1 MGKVD
6 ENEMKSNRKIL
17 RVLAALLTLLLL
29 CGCGAPA
36 PAPAATEAAPAAK
49 EDAGMTEGTQITVET
64 PEDDS
69 SPEEPG
75 LIRVSTVDEFLAA
88 IRPNATIELAAGEY
102 DLSTAS
108 DYGLPTENPN
118 YRWNLDPSY
127 DGEGYE
133 LEILNVEDLSIRGAG
148 REDTSIAAVPR
159 YVNVIRFTGCPDLE
173 IRDLT
178 AGHTREA
185 GICSGGVLYFERCS
199 GVTVDGCG
207 LYGCGTVGVWAVNCD
222 ELSVTGSHIYECSSS
237 AVEVTNCRDVR
248 VDGCE
253 IYRMGRIQDWPAYAL
268 FAAHETDGFAAAN
281 CRIYDNDASILLLS
295 DRTRNCLF
303 LSNLLES
310 NELDHAIEAYRYC
323 PVVDGCLFADQ
334 AQISSWYA
342 GTGTLAV
349 DRSGNMLDDAAFSAM
364 RYEKLS
370 PDDVRLPE
378 GLTEEAEPTA
388 VPAGG
393 TVTVTTADELLA
405 AIGPDRTIVLDGAD
419 FALTKAENYGGIG
432 TRYCYWS
439 EVYDGQELVID
450 SVDGLTIRAAS
461 DSPESTQVTVEPRYA
476 NVFRF
481 VNCRSLHLQGFT
493 AGHSRGMGECA
504 GGVLYFEDCRDV
516 WVDSCRLYG
525 CGILGIWSNG
535 GSDLIVDS
543 CEIYECSQGGVWLDG
558 TVSVSFTNCNIHDV
572 PSPALSFRG
581 CGGVVWNWDS
591 YCDGSW
597 DPDGRGALVSPAPVY
612 YDEGPVEPEEPIAE
626 EIWVIYQ
633 NRTVDE
639 LILKTGDSVIL
650 QADGSFLSGD
660 GSRAK
665 YSWLSEDPAVLS
677 AKAGRDSHQ
686 CVVKVLGEAPDGVLL
701 TVDCGGVQHQ
711 VRVYCVG
718 N

>member
-133 LEILNVEDLSIRGAG
+133 LEILNVEGLSIRGAG
-148 REDTSIAAVPR
+148 REDTTIAAVPR

-364 RYEKLS
+364 RYEKLG

-439 EVYDGQELVID
+439 EVYDGPATCICRASPRATAGAWASAPGACCTLKTAGTCGWTPAGSTAAGSWASGPTAAAI
-450 SVDGLTIRAAS
+450 SSWTAARSMSAARAACGWTAPS
-461 DSPESTQVTVEPRYA
+461 ASASPTAISTTCPAPPCPSAAAAAWSGTGTATATAPGIRTGEARWSPPLPSTTTRA
-476 NVFRF
+476 PWSR
-481 VNCRSLHLQGFT
+481 RS
-493 AGHSRGMGECA
+493 
-504 GGVLYFEDCRDV
+504 
-516 WVDSCRLYG
+516 
-525 CGILGIWSNG
+525 
-535 GSDLIVDS
+535 
-543 CEIYECSQGGVWLDG
+543 
-558 TVSVSFTNCNIHDV
+558 
-572 PSPALSFRG
+572 PSPR
-581 CGGVVWNWDS
+581 
-591 YCDGSW
+591 
-597 DPDGRGALVSPAPVY
+597 R
-612 YDEGPVEPEEPIAE
+612 
-626 EIWVIYQ
+626 
-633 NRTVDE
+633 
-639 LILKTGDSVIL
+639 
-650 QADGSFLSGD
+650 SG
-660 GSRAK
+660 
-665 YSWLSEDPAVLS
+665 
-677 AKAGRDSHQ
+677 
-686 CVVKVLGEAPDGVLL
+686 
-701 TVDCGGVQHQ
+701 
-711 VRVYCVG
+711 
-718 N
+718 